1 MTTAMST
8 ATSTAVSTVTNTA
21 SGPAEARP
29 GTSADVPSPDPAAR
43 AGSPG
48 WRALLRAGGGTRY
61 VVALAV
67 DALGSGLLRPFLL
80 LYGVEVLHLGVAR
93 AGLAMTV
100 GFLVALAAVPFAGR
114 WIDRGARSAAVAGA
128 MTVRVLGVALL
139 LAAGVPGVSPL
150 AVFAAAALF
159 LGVGNQC
166 WPPAH
171 AALVAAVAEERLRD
185 GALAAG
191 RAVRNAGLGAGAL
204 IATVATAGG
213 PGALR
218 LLAVLTA
225 LGYLLAGMLVASL
238 RVRVLPVLPVLPG
251 SEGRRAAAGRS
262 ARGGFT
268 VFDLANLPYAFNFNV
283 LEVALPAFLVTTL
296 HAGAAWGAGIFVGN
310 TVLVVL
316 CQVAVVLWTARWGR
330 RTAMAASGV
339 VLAGSYL
346 GFWLAGMA
354 GGVWAALG
362 VSAVSVVL
370 TAGEIM
376 YTGSAT
382 ALVVATT
389 EPDRLGAA
397 LARFQLSSGV
407 GLAVSPAVLTALL
420 ALGSAALWLPLAAAT
435 LLAALAIHRWHPA
448 GRSGEGN

>member
-1 MTTAMST
+1 MTTAMCPADARSK
-8 ATSTAVSTVTNTA
+8 TS
-21 SGPAEARP
+21 AEAAAASARP
-29 GTSADVPSPDPAAR
+29 R
-43 AGSPG
+43 AG
-48 WRALLRAGGGTRY
+48 WRTLLRAGGGARY

-67 DALGSGLLRPFLL
+67 DSLGSGLLRPFLL
-80 LYGVEVLHLGVAR
+80 LYGVEVLHVGVAR
-93 AGLAMTV
+93 AGLAMTA
-100 GFLVALAAVPFAGR
+100 GFLAALAAVPFAGR
-114 WIDRGARSAAVAGA
+114 WLDRGARSAAVAGA
-128 MTVRVLGVALL
+128 MLVRVLGVVLL
-139 LAAGVPGVSPL
+139 LAAPVLGAPPL
-150 AVFAAAALF
+150 VAFAMAALF

-171 AALVAAVAEERLRD
+171 AALVTAVAEERLRD

-218 LLAVLTA
+218 LLAVVTA
-225 LGYLLAGMLVASL
+225 LGYLTAGLLAASL
-238 RVRVLPVLPVLPG
+238 RVRAVSGRGGEDVARRA
-251 SEGRRAAAGRS
+251 EGRSPRR
-262 ARGGFT
+262 GFT
-268 VFDLANLPYAFNFNV
+268 VLDLANLPYAFNFNV

-296 HAGAAWGAGIFVGN
+296 HAATAWGAGIFVGN

-316 CQVAVVLWTARWGR
+316 CQVAVVLWMARWGR

-339 VLAGSYL
+339 VLAGAYL
-346 GFWLAGMA
+346 GFWLAGTA

-362 VSAVSVVL
+362 VAAVSVVL

-420 ALGSAALWLPLAAAT
+420 AVGSGALWLPLAGAT
-435 LLAALAIHRWHPA
+435 LLAAFAIRRWCPTD
-448 GRSGEGN
+448 GPQQGI